1 MLIHDA
7 DVPVAELVTHK
18 AGLVA
23 SGARVRLERR
33 TKNVKALLERSAADG
48 YTEFAT
54 VSAGAAELELK
65 PLA

>member
-1 MLIHDA
+1 
-7 DVPVAELVTHK
+7 
-18 AGLVA
+18 VA